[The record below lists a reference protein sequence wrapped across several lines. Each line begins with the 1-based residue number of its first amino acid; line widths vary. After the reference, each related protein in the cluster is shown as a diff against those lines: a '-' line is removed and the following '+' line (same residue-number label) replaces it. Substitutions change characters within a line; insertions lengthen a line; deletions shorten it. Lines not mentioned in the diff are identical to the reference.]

1 MPMEKMNGLKT
12 FETKNKN
19 PSVLFSPPSLSFCL
33 RASLWSSCVVL
44 PLLALTWMSAVLAM
58 TDKRS
63 ILFQILFAVF
73 DSLQGFVIVMVH
85 CILRKEVGL
94 AHYNPLLFFS
104 FPSAFQQIVFKFF
117 RVPVYFTPCLVLLK
131 VYIWIFYHH
140 FLIIM
145 LFRITSLFLWNTKE
159 VWTVLTKFEVF

>member
-1 MPMEKMNGLKT
+1 MEWVINSLICKFNCLFQILIYVLVIEIKDRNAMTQRSLVCSRLRAFIKVCFLMPMEKMNGLKT
-12 FETKNKN
+12 FGTKNKN

-94 AHYNPLLFFS
+94 EQL
-104 FPSAFQQIVFKFF
+104 
-117 RVPVYFTPCLVLLK
+117 
-131 VYIWIFYHH
+131 
-140 FLIIM
+140 
-145 LFRITSLFLWNTKE
+145 
-159 VWTVLTKFEVF
+159 